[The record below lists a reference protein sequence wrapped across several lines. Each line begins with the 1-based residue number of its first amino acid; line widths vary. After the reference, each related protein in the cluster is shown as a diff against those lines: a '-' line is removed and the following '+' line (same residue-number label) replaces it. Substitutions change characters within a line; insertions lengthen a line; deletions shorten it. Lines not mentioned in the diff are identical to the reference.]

1 MLDSIVEPLLEA
13 SRPFAGDQPPAEA
26 LRAYVDNKMRIGA
39 ERPHAARVFSCEI
52 MRGAPR
58 MPAPL
63 LERLDAQ
70 AERNAER
77 IRQWI
82 DEGLLAPLDPYH
94 LLLNLWAMTESYAL
108 GDWQLARLTGQA
120 GLDASDRQAAENIV
134 RLVCAGCLAL
144 PGEAAPRRRF
154 RALAG

>member
-1 MLDSIVEPLLEA
+1 
-13 SRPFAGDQPPAEA
+13 
-26 LRAYVDNKMRIGA
+26 
-39 ERPHAARVFSCEI
+39 I

-108 GDWQLARLTGQA
+108 GGWQLARLTGQA
-120 GLDASDRQAAENIV
+120 GLDASDYRQAAENIV
-134 RLVCAGCLAL
+134 RLV
-144 PGEAAPRRRF
+144 
-154 RALAG
+154 

>member
-1 MLDSIVEPLLEA
+1 PAPPPPSP
-13 SRPFAGDQPPAEA
+13 RPGRPPP
-26 LRAYVDNKMRIGA
+26 RA
-39 ERPHAARVFSCEI
+39 PAAAPAPRR
-52 MRGAPR
+52 RGAPPF
-58 MPAPL
+58 PAAL

-108 GDWQLARLTGQA
+108 GGWQLARLPGQA
-120 GLDASDRQAAENIV
+120 GLDASDYRQAAENLV

>member
-1 MLDSIVEPLLEA
+1 
-13 SRPFAGDQPPAEA
+13 PAA
-26 LRAYVDNKMRIGA
+26 
-39 ERPHAARVFSCEI
+39 
-52 MRGAPR
+52 
-58 MPAPL
+58 L

-108 GDWQLARLTGQA
+108 GGWQLARLTGQA
-120 GLDASDRQAAENIV
+120 GLDASDYRQAAENIV

>member
-1 MLDSIVEPLLEA
+1 
-13 SRPFAGDQPPAEA
+13 
-26 LRAYVDNKMRIGA
+26 VDNKMRIGA

-58 MPAPL
+58 MPATL

-108 GDWQLARLTGQA
+108 GGWQLARLTGQA
-120 GLDASDRQAAENIV
+120 GLDASDYRQAAENIV

-144 PGEAAPRRRF
+144 PGEGAPRRRF

>member
-1 MLDSIVEPLLEA
+1 GAPP
-13 SRPFAGDQPPAEA
+13 RPPPPPPPP
-26 LRAYVDNKMRIGA
+26 RGGA
-39 ERPHAARVFSCEI
+39 PPPGRGGAPAPR
-52 MRGAPR
+52 RGAPPPR
-58 MPAPL
+58 PAAL

-108 GDWQLARLTGQA
+108 GGWQLARLTGQA
-120 GLDASDRQAAENIV
+120 GLDASDYRQAAENIV